1 MLLRTITV
9 ENEAQEVVN
18 AAVLCSFAIPEI
30 DRNFLVYSLNEEGR
44 QGTAK
49 VYVATFTP
57 GTNGYL
63 LGSLPSELEWQY
75 AKRVLRQIAWGI
87 DQ

>member
-30 DRNFLVYSLNEEGR
+30 DRNILVYSLNEEVRPGV
-44 QGTAK
+44 TK
-49 VYVATFTP
+49 VYVTSFIADA
-57 GTNGYL
+57 NGYL
-63 LGSLPSELEWQY
+63 LGALESEREWQY
-75 AKRVLRQIAWGI
+75 VKRVLRQITWGGEA
-87 DQ
+87 